1 MKTTNSFL
9 VVSFFLLAN
18 FSALAAATSTNAP
31 SAVATDARMFRYPD
45 VSATQITFVY
55 AGDIWIAP
63 KEGGYAQRLSSPRGE
78 ETFPRFSPD
87 GSLIAFSGNYDGN
100 TDIYSMP
107 VGGGLPRRLT
117 YHGAL
122 DRMLGWYPDGK
133 SILFATSRTSEKDRF
148 NQLYKISANGGLAE
162 KLPLPYGEFGAIS
175 PDGKTLAYIPISVD
189 FRTWKRYRGGMNPD
203 IWLFNL
209 QTHESK
215 NLTSN
220 ESANSQPMWHGS
232 TLYFLSD
239 RDKNKRANI
248 WAYDTK
254 KQNFRQVTFFEEFD
268 VHFPSIGPD
277 EIVFENGG
285 RLHLLELASEKAH
298 EINIKVVTDRAT
310 LRPRLDDVSRLA
322 REPDISPSGKR
333 AVFAARGEIFTVPA
347 EHGVV
352 RNLTRSSGAAE
363 RFPAWSPDGKS
374 IAYFSDRTGEYELT
388 IRPPDDSGEEKTLTK
403 LGPGFRYRPF
413 WSPDS
418 KKIIFIDQTMRV
430 RLHDLDKKKTTQI
443 DKQLWQ
449 YHNGLS
455 NFKFSWSKDSR
466 WIAFTHD
473 MENRNTAIAL
483 YDTKEGKLHV
493 VTSGYYSDEE
503 PVFDP
508 EGKYLFFR
516 SGRNFSPVYS
526 DLDGTWIYP
535 NSYQL
540 IAVPLRKDVPSPLSP
555 RNDDEGEK
563 VVKKDAEKKKPE
575 DPDKKKDEPKL
586 GGKDEEP
593 KKDEPKSET
602 KDAKDEKKTDEK
614 EEKKE
619 EKPAKPVKIDLADFE
634 RRAVILPPKAGY
646 FADLS
651 AINGKLIYRQ
661 LPRAGIEDGKSALLY
676 FDFEKR
682 ETKTI
687 LEDVDD
693 ALLSAKGDK
702 LLLRRKNEFV
712 IVEPK
717 EGQKF
722 EKKLPI
728 SSLEMVIDPVAEWRQ
743 IFTEAWRLERDY
755 FYDPAMHGVDWKL
768 MRERYGKLL
777 KDAVTRWDVNYILGE
792 LLGEL
797 NSSHTYRSGGDTE
810 SEASRGVGYL
820 GVDFSLEN
828 GAYRIK
834 KIIETAEWDSEERS
848 ALRQPGVEVN
858 EGDYL
863 ITVNG
868 LPVDIE
874 QEPSAAFQGLANKPV
889 FLKVNSKPTSEG
901 AREVLVQ
908 TLASEARLRHLAWIE
923 KNRKRVDELSDGKIG
938 YVYVPDTGRGGQ
950 SELVRQ
956 FRGQFHKAG
965 LVIDERFNSGGQ
977 IPDRFIEML
986 SRTNLNYWGVRD
998 GEDWSWPQ
1006 IAHSGPKAMLI
1017 NGWSGSGGD
1026 CFPFYFKQAKL
1037 GPLVGT
1043 RTWGGLIGMT
1053 GVPSLIDD
1061 GKITVPT
1068 FGIYSTKGEWI
1079 IEGHGVDPDVTVVDD
1094 PSRMVKG
1101 ADPQLERAV
1110 ELVMKA
1116 LGKNPPVVVKKPKY
1130 PLRGGR

>member
-1 MKTTNSFL
+1 MKTAKTFSI
-9 VVSFFLLAN
+9 VASICCSLAR
-18 FSALAAATSTNAP
+18 FPAVAEPAATNAP
-31 SAVATDARMFRYPD
+31 SPVATDARMFRYPD
-45 VSATQITFVY
+45 VSTTQITFVY

-63 KEGGYAQRLSSPRGE
+63 KEGGYALRLSSPRGE

-107 VGGGLPRRLT
+107 VGGGLPRRIT
-117 YHGAL
+117 YHGAP

-148 NQLYKISANGGLAE
+148 NQLYKISANGGLPE

-209 QTHESK
+209 ETQEAK
-215 NLTSN
+215 NLTAN

-239 RDKNKRANI
+239 RDKNKRANL

-254 KQNFRQVTFFEEFD
+254 KPTFRQVTYFEDFD
-268 VHFPSIGPD
+268 VHFPSIGPG

-285 RLHLLELASEKAH
+285 RLHLLDLASEKSH
-298 EINIKVVTDRAT
+298 EVIIKVVTDRAT
-310 LRPRLDDVSRLA
+310 LKSRLEDVSRSA
-322 REPDISPSGKR
+322 GEPDISPTGKR

-388 IRPPDDSGEEKTLTK
+388 VRAPDDSGEEKVLTK

-413 WSPDS
+413 WSPNS
-418 KKIIFIDQTMRV
+418 QKMVFIDQTMRV
-430 RLHDLDKKKTTQI
+430 QLHDLSKKETKEI

-449 YHNGLS
+449 YHGGLS

-466 WIAFTHD
+466 WIAFAHD
-473 MENRNTAIAL
+473 MENQNTAIAL
-483 YDTKEGKLHV
+483 YDTQEGKLHL
-493 VTSGYYSDEE
+493 VTSGYYNDGQ
-503 PVFDP
+503 PAFDP
-508 EGKYLFFR
+508 EGKYLYFQ
-516 SGRNFSPVYS
+516 SGRNFAPVYS
-526 DLDGTWIYP
+526 DLDSTWIYP
-535 NSYQL
+535 NSFQL
-540 IAVPLRKDVPSPLSP
+540 LAVPLRRDVTSPLSP

-563 VVKKDAEKKKPE
+563 ADKKDAEKKKPE
-575 DPDKKKDEPKL
+575 DPDKKKDEPQL
-586 GGKDEEP
+586 GDKKEEP
-593 KKDEPKSET
+593 KKPEGKPDT
-602 KDAKDEKKTDEK
+602 KEEKKPDEK

-619 EKPAKPVKIDLADFE
+619 EKPAKPVKIDLDGFE
-634 RRAVILPPKAGY
+634 RRAVVLPPKAGY
-646 FADLS
+646 FADLF
-651 AINGKLIYRQ
+651 AVNGKLIFRR
-661 LPRAGIEDGKSALLY
+661 LARAGVEDVKSALLY
-676 FDFEKR
+676 YDFEKR

-693 ALLSAKGDK
+693 VILSAKDDK
-702 LLLRRKNEFV
+702 LLVRRRNEYV
-712 IVEPK
+712 IVEAK

-722 EKKLPI
+722 EKKLPV
-728 SSLEMVIDPVAEWRQ
+728 SSLEMVIDPVAEWAQ
-743 IFTEAWRLERDY
+743 LFTETWRLERDY
-755 FYDPAMHGVDWKL
+755 FYDPAMHGVDWKK
-768 MRERYGKLL
+768 MRERYGALMKE
-777 KDAVTRWDVNYILGE
+777 AVTRWDVNYILGE
-792 LLGEL
+792 LIGEL

-810 SEASRGVGYL
+810 NEASRAVGYL
-820 GVDFSLEN
+820 GADFSLEN
-828 GAYRIK
+828 GAYRFK

-848 ALRQPGVEVN
+848 PLRQPGVEVN

-863 ITVNG
+863 IAVNG

-874 QEPSAAFQGLANKPV
+874 QEPSAAFQGLADKPV
-889 FLKVNSKPTSEG
+889 FLKINSSPTNAG

-908 TLASEARLRHLAWIE
+908 TLSSEARLRHLSWIE
-923 KNRKRVDELSDGKIG
+923 KNRKRVEELSGGKIG
-938 YVYVPDTGRGGQ
+938 YIYVPDTGRGGQ

-956 FRGQFHKAG
+956 FHGQFHKAG

-977 IPDRFIEML
+977 IPDRFIELL
-986 SRTNLNYWGVRD
+986 SRKNLNYWGVRD
-998 GEDWSWPQ
+998 GKDWNWPQ
-1006 IAHSGPKAMLI
+1006 VAHNGPKAMLI

-1026 CFPFYFKQAKL
+1026 CFPYYFKQAKL

-1053 GVPSLIDD
+1053 GVPALIDD
-1061 GKITVPT
+1061 GRITVPT
-1068 FGIYSTKGEWI
+1068 FGIYSTKGDWI
-1079 IEGHGVDPDVTVVDD
+1079 IEGHGVDPDVKVVDD
-1094 PSRMVKG
+1094 PGAMAKG
-1101 ADPQLERAV
+1101 GDPQLERGV
-1110 ELVMKA
+1110 EEVMRA
-1116 LGKNPPVVVKKPKY
+1116 LKRNPPVEIKKPKY
-1130 PLRGGR
+1130 PMRGGR